1 MATGYSQLNLNI
13 KTTSDLAGVNQ
24 LKQQLN
30 EIRTLAKSVD
40 FTGTLNP
47 TQINQMVT
55 AAKQLDA
62 ALDAA
67 FDVNLNTINIQKF
80 NQYLRDSKTS
90 LASIQADLS
99 HAGALGQQAFAQAT
113 GQLLRFN
120 TVVKQSNGFLQTMK
134 TSFLNTVRWTVMS
147 SAINE
152 VSSSVRK
159 AYGYVKDLDEALND
173 IRIVT
178 GKSTEEM
185 QKFAVSANDAAKALA
200 VSTRD
205 YTEGALIY
213 YQQGLDDETV
223 KTLTDVTAKAS
234 NVTQQSMETVSE
246 QLTAVWNGYQ
256 VANEAAKEGM
266 GVYEEY
272 VDKMAAVGATTAS
285 NLEELATAMSKVASA
300 ASSMGVGFDELNAQ
314 IATIVSVT
322 RQAPESVG
330 TALKTIY
337 ARLGDLQVD
346 GVDEFGTTLGDVS
359 GKLQMM
365 GIDVVDMNGNMREMD
380 VVMTEVAEKWD
391 TWTEAQRQA
400 AAVAM
405 AGKRQYNNLIALFDN
420 WDMYSKTLNTA
431 QNAAGTLEEQQ
442 SIALDSLDNKLDILT
457 ATAED
462 FYDSLFDEES
472 LKDLVENLTDILQVI
487 ANVTE
492 SIGGL
497 KTILPLVGSLLLK
510 TFGSNIAD
518 SLLIFKNNLNTAKLS
533 AVDTKAALSE
543 IQMLYPK
550 VDFVTSTGDNA
561 SSLNQGVKDML
572 SFYQQMVPL
581 KQQMTQQDMQMYNSI
596 LDQKVEVTQ
605 LNAQLEEEIENY
617 QALSESQKSLLIK
630 GAVAKGKPIDTEKL
644 QTGISTY
651 ESGKKV
657 LFKSINQ
664 QEGLVDSFGGIN
676 GKENVQK
683 LQSELTNFF
692 QDMKKNEAFNSKNF
706 EELEKSIDRLI
717 SKKKKLTPE
726 EFQKIQQILND
737 FPASAKKVL
746 ELENSIKKVQEAA
759 KRAGDSLKQNL
770 DFKKVTQGA
779 INGISAIG
787 QLGSALSSIKN
798 LGSIWQ
804 NNDLT
809 FADKLLQTMTNL
821 GFAIPMVV
829 NGFTQLK
836 NARVAMF
843 GLTQKELVAQ
853 TSLNAMKVFELA
865 TEEGLTKKEAAQAAA
880 KVLTA
885 HIENEIARTQAEEV
899 ITQELEKVGQDKIN
913 AALFEELLLKKQING
928 ENIKELA
935 LETPKGQ
942 IMGNLQKMGTTM
954 LGFIQGLL
962 GKIIGLLNPWSI
974 GAIII
979 IAEVLKWYHSY
990 RESLKETAKENQ
1002 KTSEE
1007 LKKTT
1012 EELKKQKEA
1021 VNNVVDG
1028 YKNLKEELKDNKS
1041 IEELRAKTY
1050 DLCVQYEQQDLAL
1063 KTLMADYEELDKIME
1078 DAQKTSTKD
1087 YINAVNEELNQ
1098 SVSTIETTMFAN
1110 AKESAGDW
1118 ATIGGERVRAFDI
1131 QTLNNKDN
1139 KELKEVL
1146 DKYLKDEDFSV
1157 GGGHVSAEALAKAM
1171 AEYPEMIDEISKL
1184 EGKAAQNIIKAQE
1197 NAKDQITRH
1206 QELNEEYKTSLKE
1219 QLIYDNSNDDFIK
1232 SLDDYASA
1240 VKRMKD
1246 KALEE
1251 GVFTGEDAEKQ
1262 AEEWAAIAAGKN
1274 LTNKQFVLDYEL
1286 ASRISEETNESI
1298 NNAAERFE
1306 DLTDDEKKFISL
1318 YLETALA
1325 EKTFNAFLEKYGL
1338 AKQASNLLTGAATI
1352 EVFLELDED
1361 RVEFIQEE
1369 IDSLFALQG
1378 FDFEKYSGFI
1388 KEDFE
1393 DLEFADQ
1400 ITTLIQAYENARLD
1414 FIDIQTEAAKEQQ
1427 ALIEKEEK
1435 RLQEYK
1441 KNYDGSRG
1449 VNAVATYIEENN
1461 IDIDWIK
1468 KQTEGFA
1475 DPYQSNAKHIYWSE
1489 LGNLVK
1495 AYYGGDEAY
1504 QDLIQGANEEEIN
1517 AIQEEF
1523 IDAINNMFDGD
1534 GNFKEYVISESKYK
1548 EQVEKLEDAVLE
1560 AANAQNKLTNK
1571 TWEHDK
1577 ATKAAVSAEDA
1588 YSKSLDDLQST
1599 YTDLTDIV
1607 SEYNETGTLSVDTMQ
1622 KILAMSPEQLQYLKF
1637 ENGQMSLNI
1646 EMMKESVI
1654 AKLQNQKASLELQLR
1669 EGLLAIAE
1677 GKATEAGIQL
1687 AKTNAAL
1694 AMSTAAV
1701 GSEAYRSAEAMAIY
1715 AEELTDGV
1723 VTAEQIMANSE
1734 MNEYAEYIRKQLLAV
1749 DESIDNINKNGLS
1762 IGLGDSK
1769 SKKDIKDI
1777 YDRYWTLNKELD
1789 KLAETLEDLDE
1800 IQSHLHSKAL
1810 IESLEKEN
1818 ELLKEQEET
1827 YNRLYEA
1834 QKVEAA
1840 ELRDKLSQYGVMFQ
1854 DGNVVNYD
1862 AAVKGLD
1869 EAQYEKFQELFERY
1883 DELFYSEM
1891 VDTLNKIEEINYERL
1906 ANELEAFEVQL
1917 ELNLE
1922 TTEAERA
1929 LDEFTK
1935 ELNKD
1940 FKSVYENFDQE
1951 LKHIVDSYNTY
1962 IRKNGTI
1969 DSIISAIQTVQK
1981 EIDAL
1986 RDNDDTTDSTMFA
1999 TVGDAQEKLKELQE
2013 QLQDATLE
2021 SRDLMEEY
2029 WDTYLDSI
2037 DQAAEK
2043 FEELSEEFDA
2053 INDELDYQ
2061 RELIELIYGPEAYG
2075 MQKQIFDAQINNSLA
2090 QVDSAKQQVDLWQ
2103 SYYDQ
2108 AEEGTEEQLKY
2119 AELLKDAQAELND
2132 LTLEHIQ
2139 LLKDDYANTMDDILT
2154 KLEKDITGGLGLDNM
2169 KEEWE
2174 EAVKESEKYYDNIE
2188 RIFELETLENKFQN
2202 AIDNTASPKYQQAI
2216 KDLMEDQLATLKDK
2230 EQLTEYDVQLAE
2242 KRLGILQAEAALEDA
2257 QNAKNAMKLVR
2268 GASGNWEYQYVADT
2282 SDIENKQQALRESY
2296 QELYEFAKDTQL
2308 DSIEALMEA
2317 KDDYIT
2323 KLHEIKDDETLS
2335 EEEKLIKIAEI
2346 NDKYW
2351 NEEEGIITKLQQ
2363 DYYNKT
2369 QTLSTASAESLL
2381 GLYKADES
2389 AYYDMTEYEKGLVD
2403 EFKHHAETSYTDMYL
2418 AIQEEYK
2425 QDQEKFDSYVDS
2437 NLLHWQTAASDMA
2450 AAWNGDE
2457 DSIRTNV
2464 NEAYES
2470 ISDATTEYS
2479 LELERLEATSGNS
2492 FGEEGITGDIN
2503 TAIDYTNT
2511 LKTKTEELV
2520 TLANQKLPEY
2530 KTQIENIGTAW
2541 SDVATKINNASEQ
2554 LKYYLELSEI
2564 EVPEPTTSGDGSGSI
2579 GSGNNSGAGN
2589 PPGGSAPDTTSSA
2602 PSSTPTPEPIEYKV
2616 RKKTK
2621 VYIPGNYSDN
2631 TYIAEGATFAVL
2643 GKTEKNGMLYY
2654 KIDTSTP
2661 RDYKVDSYL
2670 DPTYFNTNYITKL
2683 DTGGYTGDWSG
2694 GEGRMAM
2701 LHSKELVLNK
2711 VDTENI
2717 LNAVSAVRDMTGIT
2731 SSVGSAI
2738 MQNIKA
2744 MIMEVLGISAGTGR
2758 ATRNTNNETSNV
2770 FHITA
2775 EFPNANSVETIQEAI
2790 LSLPNIASQYVAEN
2804 RR

>member
-90 LASIQADLS
+90 LASIQADLA
-99 HAGALGQQAFAQAT
+99 HAGVLGQQAFAQAT

-266 GVYEEY
+266 GIYEEY

-322 RQAPESVG
+322 RQAPESIG

-337 ARLGDLQVD
+337 ARLGDLKVD

-472 LKDLVENLTDILQVI
+472 LKDLVEDLTDIMQVV

-497 KTILPLVGSLLLK
+497 KTILPLVSSLLLK
-510 TFGSNIAD
+510 TFGRNIAD
-518 SLLIFKNNLNTAKLS
+518 SLLVFKNNLNAAKLS
-533 AVDTKAALSE
+533 AMDTKVALSE

-550 VDFVTSTGDNA
+550 IDFVTSTGDNA
-561 SSLNQGVKDML
+561 SRLNQGVKDML

-605 LNAQLEEEIENY
+605 LNTQLEEEIENY
-617 QALSESQKSLLIK
+617 KNLSGLKMASGKGIVFDDKSASGFSGFEELTKGVAIYDQKLQKLNKILDHTSNKLTGATEKDFIKSTQAIQSFFNALNKSGQFDARSL
-630 GAVAKGKPIDTEKL
+630 EKL
-644 QTGISTY
+644 QKT
-651 ESGKKV
+651 
-657 LFKSINQ
+657 IN
-664 QEGLVDSFGGIN
+664 SFIGT
-676 GKENVQK
+676 KE
-683 LQSELTNFF
+683 
-692 QDMKKNEAFNSKNF
+692 
-706 EELEKSIDRLI
+706 
-717 SKKKKLTPE
+717 KLTPK
-726 EFQKIQQILND
+726 EFEKIQQILND

-836 NARVAMF
+836 NARIAIL
-843 GLTQKELVAQ
+843 GLTQKETIANLANLGVEAAKLKLEEGQSKQDALQVGLETFFSYLRDDELRDTAVRLAMQEVEEGNLTEINTKLIEQLALRAANNKEGAKIPLPTGQIKESLGNITKGIGNFVKNLGVKLVSFIATPVGAAVAAGLVAIV
-853 TSLNAMKVFELA
+853 SIGLVVAKMYHDY
-865 TEEGLTKKEAAQAAA
+865 TEKLKDAKKE
-880 KVLTA
+880 
-885 HIENEIARTQAEEV
+885 
-899 ITQELEKVGQDKIN
+899 TQELADEQKKLTIAAQEQKDAVDKLN
-913 AALFEELLLKKQING
+913 ESYEELAKQYEDSEITLK
-928 ENIKELA
+928 
-935 LETPKGQ
+935 
-942 IMGNLQKMGTTM
+942 
-954 LGFIQGLL
+954 
-962 GKIIGLLNPWSI
+962 
-974 GAIII
+974 
-979 IAEVLKWYHSY
+979 
-990 RESLKETAKENQ
+990 
-1002 KTSEE
+1002 
-1007 LKKTT
+1007 
-1012 EELKKQKEA
+1012 
-1021 VNNVVDG
+1021 
-1028 YKNLKEELKDNKS
+1028 
-1041 IEELRAKTY
+1041 ELRAKTY
-1050 DLCVQYEQQDLAL
+1050 DLCLQYEQEDLAL
-1063 KTLMADYEELDKIME
+1063 QVLMADYEKLNQLMDKAQDKANLDLIKESKIE
-1078 DAQKTSTKD
+1078 RDTLV
-1087 YINAVNEELNQ
+1087 NAV
-1098 SVSTIETTMFAN
+1098 SAGFMSD
-1110 AKESAGDW
+1110 AKESMRDFVDGGQ
-1118 ATIGGERVRAFDI
+1118 ATLDIKTGWGNKEETEIISYLEKEFKIKADNSGHISTQEFSEAVVENYDKIYNKLSSIGGDTAQKLMEIMDASSDNVKRYQEVLAN
-1131 QTLNNKDN
+1131 QVAANKDYLVDQYASNVQSLADYTKAYNELVNQAMEDDLFETEEEAMSWAHNQLMSNLEDKSIAISGQLATLIHENTQKEFDVINKEIEHFTKQEQYFLYLQLKLDEDSIKEKYNELDNIVEEYSDYIEGLANKEGADLVSVLLTTEGKTELTDDEVESLFNQKGFEQAIGISQEQFEKVDWLTQRTLMQQYYTSATNEMIKHGEVAAEQGQILIDALEKQRDEFVKNNEDLVAMQDDADAAGVSLDDVLENIKSATFQGTYGTQVDVSKVDTATKNLIAERLDTEVSKLSDQQIYSEVLKLN
-1139 KELKEVL
+1139 KELPDLAQNGKTITEIYEAYTNELEAHNTAITEAASNTSALSNAEHDLDEITAMNKGTLSTFTEDLNNIKSTYESLNSVIEDYNDNGKLSIDSVQTLLSLSDEQLMYLSYENGQMSINEDLMKKVL
-1146 DKYLKDEDFSV
+1146 IAKIQN
-1157 GGGHVSAEALAKAM
+1157 AKATIF
-1171 AEYPEMIDEISKL
+1171 ETTQ
-1184 EGKAAQNIIKAQE
+1184 EG
-1197 NAKDQITRH
+1197 
-1206 QELNEEYKTSLKE
+1206 LK
-1219 QLIYDNSNDDFIK
+1219 
-1232 SLDDYASA
+1232 
-1240 VKRMKD
+1240 
-1246 KALEE
+1246 
-1251 GVFTGEDAEKQ
+1251 
-1262 AEEWAAIAAGKN
+1262 AIAAGKSYDISTKLLGTTSD
-1274 LTNKQFVLDYEL
+1274 LTNASLEEADAVAKDGQAWYNL
-1286 ASRISEETNESI
+1286 AFAKAQITGVSEEMTADME
-1298 NNAAERFE
+1298 AFAETMRKQY
-1306 DLTDDEKKFISL
+1306 LTI
-1318 YLETALA
+1318 T
-1325 EKTFNAFLEKYGL
+1325 
-1338 AKQASNLLTGAATI
+1338 
-1352 EVFLELDED
+1352 
-1361 RVEFIQEE
+1361 
-1369 IDSLFALQG
+1369 
-1378 FDFEKYSGFI
+1378 DFEKSVSSSNLSSAFG
-1388 KEDFE
+1388 
-1393 DLEFADQ
+1393 
-1400 ITTLIQAYENARLD
+1400 
-1414 FIDIQTEAAKEQQ
+1414 
-1427 ALIEKEEK
+1427 
-1435 RLQEYK
+1435 
-1441 KNYDGSRG
+1441 
-1449 VNAVATYIEENN
+1449 
-1461 IDIDWIK
+1461 
-1468 KQTEGFA
+1468 EG
-1475 DPYQSNAKHIYWSE
+1475 
-1489 LGNLVK
+1489 
-1495 AYYGGDEAY
+1495 
-1504 QDLIQGANEEEIN
+1504 
-1517 AIQEEF
+1517 
-1523 IDAINNMFDGD
+1523 
-1534 GNFKEYVISESKYK
+1534 
-1548 EQVEKLEDAVLE
+1548 
-1560 AANAQNKLTNK
+1560 
-1571 TWEHDK
+1571 
-1577 ATKAAVSAEDA
+1577 
-1588 YSKSLDDLQST
+1588 
-1599 YTDLTDIV
+1599 
-1607 SEYNETGTLSVDTMQ
+1607 
-1622 KILAMSPEQLQYLKF
+1622 
-1637 ENGQMSLNI
+1637 
-1646 EMMKESVI
+1646 
-1654 AKLQNQKASLELQLR
+1654 
-1669 EGLLAIAE
+1669 
-1677 GKATEAGIQL
+1677 
-1687 AKTNAAL
+1687 
-1694 AMSTAAV
+1694 
-1701 GSEAYRSAEAMAIY
+1701 
-1715 AEELTDGV
+1715 
-1723 VTAEQIMANSE
+1723 
-1734 MNEYAEYIRKQLLAV
+1734 
-1749 DESIDNINKNGLS
+1749 
-1762 IGLGDSK
+1762 
-1769 SKKDIKDI
+1769 KDIKDI

-1840 ELRDKLSQYGVMFQ
+1840 ELRGKLSQYGVKFQ

-1986 RDNDDTTDSTMFA
+1986 RDNDDATDSTMFA

-2075 MQKQIFDAQINNSLA
+2075 MQKQIFNAQINNSLA
-2090 QVDSAKQQVDLWQ
+2090 QVDSARQQVDLWQ

-2296 QELYEFAKDTQL
+2296 QELYEFAKDAQL

-2479 LELERLEATSGNS
+2479 LELERLESTSGDS

-2564 EVPEPTTSGDGSGSI
+2564 EVPEPTTSGDGSGDI
-2579 GSGNNSGAGN
+2579 GSGNNSGAGS
-2589 PPGGSAPDTTSSA
+2589 PPGGSAPDTTPSA

-2621 VYIPGNYSDN
+2621 VYIPGSYSDN

-2744 MIMEVLGISAGTGR
+2744 MIMEVLGISAGTGHV
-2758 ATRNTNNETSNV
+2758 TRNTNNETSNV

>member
-1 MATGYSQLNLNI
+1 MANNNSTFNLSI
-13 KTTSDLAGVNQ
+13 KTKVDSTELNK
-24 LKQQLN
+24 LKQQLK
-30 EIRTLAKSVD
+30 EIQLLGRDVD
-40 FTGTLNP
+40 FTTNMNP
-47 TQINQMVT
+47 TQIQHMITAARQLDSALTAAFDVELNTLNIQKFDDYLKKAGTDLQQIQKGLYNAGAAGQASFAKTTAELFKFNT
-55 AAKQLDA
+55 AAKQTNVFLD
-62 ALDAA
+62 
-67 FDVNLNTINIQKF
+67 KM
-80 NQYLRDSKTS
+80 
-90 LASIQADLS
+90 AD
-99 HAGALGQQAFAQAT
+99 
-113 GQLLRFN
+113 
-120 TVVKQSNGFLQTMK
+120 TMA
-134 TSFLNTVRWTVMS
+134 NTVRWGITS
-147 SAINE
+147 SIFNNI
-152 VSSSVRK
+152 VGSVQK
-159 AYGYVKDLDEALND
+159 AYYYIEDLDTSLND

-178 GKSTEEM
+178 GKSADEM
-185 QKFAVSANDAAKALA
+185 ARFAEQANEAAKTLA
-200 VSTRD
+200 TTTTD

-223 KTLTDVTAKAS
+223 KTLTDITAKTS
-234 NVTQQSMETVSE
+234 NVTGQSMQAVSE

-266 GVYEEY
+266 QVYEEY

-285 NLEELATAMSKVASA
+285 DLEELATAMSKVASA
-300 ASSMGVGFDELNAQ
+300 ASSMGVGFDELSAQ

-346 GVDEFGTTLGDVS
+346 GVDEFGVSLGDVS

-380 VVMTEVAEKWD
+380 VVMTEVAEKWN
-391 TWTEAQRQA
+391 TWTDAQREA

-405 AGKRQYNNLIALFDN
+405 AGKRQYNNLISLFDN
-420 WDMYSKTLNTA
+420 WDMYTETLETA
-431 QNAAGTLEEQQ
+431 QDAAGTLDRQQ
-442 SIALDSLDNKLDILT
+442 NTALESLNNKLERLT

-462 FYDSLFDEES
+462 LYDSLFDEES
-472 LKDLVENLTDILQVI
+472 LKDIVDGIIPVVQGLADM
-487 ANVTE
+487 ADA
-492 SIGGL
+492 IGGL
-497 KTILPLVGSLLLK
+497 NTLLPALGSIGVQVFSKQLANGLATFKHNLALSTNEAYKQNQAIDQLSKKYQTLNFKDSTGQVSAGQKAVIEDMVRFTTEMLEKRKLMTTEEEEYYNTIL
-510 TFGSNIAD
+510 D
-518 SLLIFKNNLNTAKLS
+518 E
-533 AVDTKAALSE
+533 KAALAEQVALLAKAKEHRDNNTGFGMKEAFGDRLNITTVEQYSAS
-543 IQMLYPK
+543 
-550 VDFVTSTGDNA
+550 VTA
-561 SSLNQGVKDML
+561 
-572 SFYQQMVPL
+572 
-581 KQQMTQQDMQMYNSI
+581 
-596 LDQKVEVTQ
+596 
-605 LNAQLEEEIENY
+605 LESKI
-617 QALSESQKSLLIK
+617 
-630 GAVAKGKPIDTEKL
+630 
-644 QTGISTY
+644 
-651 ESGKKV
+651 
-657 LFKSINQ
+657 
-664 QEGLVDSFGGIN
+664 
-676 GKENVQK
+676 QK
-683 LQSELTNFF
+683 LHT
-692 QDMKKNEAFNSKNF
+692 
-706 EELEKSIDRLI
+706 LEGNIIGAGDVEK
-717 SKKKKLTPE
+717 T
-726 EFQKIQQILND
+726 KIALFGFTQ
-737 FPASAKKVL
+737 
-746 ELENSIKKVQEAA
+746 ELENMGASSSVIEKIKQDIKNLSKVIEETEQISKNDLDKIINEFKDFQIAADQVNNLEQEVNSLGQTI
-759 KRAGDSLKQNL
+759 KRNENKLKNGL
-770 DFKKVTQGA
+770 NFKATVDNIMKTVG
-779 INGISAIG
+779 AIG
-787 QLGSALSSIKN
+787 QLASSIQTLQN

-809 FADKLLQTMTNL
+809 LGDKLLQTIMNLSFALPMLVTSFMTLKDIFYAYAATLPSITMKESVRVALLATETALLQSRNKQEQVQYIANKMFNEIKDQETKKRLQNALAIKLEEENLENLNQERLEELAMQTMQEQGVQQSINIKNIDFKGIGIKLIDGFKNIVNTIFGFIQKFIATAIGKIILSTTIVIAAIGGIIAIAYHTWTEGLKNVAKEEKKSADEMKELTNTAKEQKDAIDNIINSYKELQKQYKNGDISLGELRSKVYNLCIEYNQQDLAMKALIADYNELNSLMEKAQNLATEDLAQTSKDEKNQLVKSMSATMFANADESIRDRINGEYTFDIIDGIVDDGALQEILREYIDENEFINGHVNANALIEALAKNPDLLSKISEIENSDSATKIVKAYDFIKEDIERYTEVSNLLDQNLKDSLIQQHSNSTKSIQEYEKAVQNMIKETKDELFDGDEEAAREWATGALGTAIGNTQLVADYNLAYQIHDKTGKSFIEIEKELNKISSDEKRFITIHLDTALAEDSLNTFLNNYGEYQEADKLLQ
-821 GFAIPMVV
+821 
-829 NGFTQLK
+829 
-836 NARVAMF
+836 
-843 GLTQKELVAQ
+843 
-853 TSLNAMKVFELA
+853 
-865 TEEGLTKKEAAQAAA
+865 
-880 KVLTA
+880 
-885 HIENEIARTQAEEV
+885 
-899 ITQELEKVGQDKIN
+899 
-913 AALFEELLLKKQING
+913 
-928 ENIKELA
+928 
-935 LETPKGQ
+935 
-942 IMGNLQKMGTTM
+942 
-954 LGFIQGLL
+954 
-962 GKIIGLLNPWSI
+962 
-974 GAIII
+974 
-979 IAEVLKWYHSY
+979 
-990 RESLKETAKENQ
+990 
-1002 KTSEE
+1002 
-1007 LKKTT
+1007 
-1012 EELKKQKEA
+1012 
-1021 VNNVVDG
+1021 
-1028 YKNLKEELKDNKS
+1028 
-1041 IEELRAKTY
+1041 
-1050 DLCVQYEQQDLAL
+1050 
-1063 KTLMADYEELDKIME
+1063 
-1078 DAQKTSTKD
+1078 
-1087 YINAVNEELNQ
+1087 
-1098 SVSTIETTMFAN
+1098 
-1110 AKESAGDW
+1110 
-1118 ATIGGERVRAFDI
+1118 
-1131 QTLNNKDN
+1131 
-1139 KELKEVL
+1139 
-1146 DKYLKDEDFSV
+1146 
-1157 GGGHVSAEALAKAM
+1157 
-1171 AEYPEMIDEISKL
+1171 
-1184 EGKAAQNIIKAQE
+1184 IKAFIE
-1197 NAKDQITRH
+1197 ATFLDP
-1206 QELNEEYKTSLKE
+1206 EKTSL
-1219 QLIYDNSNDDFIK
+1219 
-1232 SLDDYASA
+1232 
-1240 VKRMKD
+1240 
-1246 KALEE
+1246 
-1251 GVFTGEDAEKQ
+1251 T
-1262 AEEWAAIAAGKN
+1262 
-1274 LTNKQFVLDYEL
+1274 
-1286 ASRISEETNESI
+1286 
-1298 NNAAERFE
+1298 
-1306 DLTDDEKKFISL
+1306 
-1318 YLETALA
+1318 
-1325 EKTFNAFLEKYGL
+1325 
-1338 AKQASNLLTGAATI
+1338 
-1352 EVFLELDED
+1352 
-1361 RVEFIQEE
+1361 
-1369 IDSLFALQG
+1369 
-1378 FDFEKYSGFI
+1378 
-1388 KEDFE
+1388 
-1393 DLEFADQ
+1393 
-1400 ITTLIQAYENARLD
+1400 
-1414 FIDIQTEAAKEQQ
+1414 
-1427 ALIEKEEK
+1427 
-1435 RLQEYK
+1435 
-1441 KNYDGSRG
+1441 
-1449 VNAVATYIEENN
+1449 
-1461 IDIDWIK
+1461 
-1468 KQTEGFA
+1468 
-1475 DPYQSNAKHIYWSE
+1475 
-1489 LGNLVK
+1489 
-1495 AYYGGDEAY
+1495 
-1504 QDLIQGANEEEIN
+1504 EEEIN
-1517 AIQEEF
+1517 NLYGFSDFETMVGLTQEAFDAMDFDSQRLSMLQYYAESETLLIANKDEAIAQAKET
-1523 IDAINNMFDGD
+1523 IAAIEAE
-1534 GNFKEYVISESKYK
+1534 KAKYK
-1548 EQVEKLEDAVLE
+1548 EENKDKINGINPAMYSIMQETGFSLEDMKEAV
-1560 AANAQNKLTNK
+1560 
-1571 TWEHDK
+1571 D
-1577 ATKAAVSAEDA
+1577 SED
-1588 YSKSLDDLQST
+1588 YSKMAYMGRTHLGEEAWNNLIINDQEGLNRYYESLKKEIYLAIEGQEEYNAKIAEFDAEAKIAADTIANLEGHTIDYEYSMQLAEGAIDGFSKQLDDLQSG
-1599 YTDLTDIV
+1599 YNDLTSIV
-1607 SEYNETGTLSVDTMQ
+1607 ESYNETGFFTVDAVQQLLS
-1622 KILAMSPEQLQYLKF
+1622 LSPEMLSYLQF
-1637 ENGQMSLNI
+1637 ENGQLSINTEAMQQSALARI
-1646 EMMKESVI
+1646 D
-1654 AKLQNQKASLELQLR
+1654 AAQAALLEQLQL
-1669 EGLLAIAE
+1669 GLLAIQQ
-1677 GKATEAGIQL
+1677 G
-1687 AKTNAAL
+1687 NAADAATNLMIRNAEL
-1694 AMSTAAV
+1694 AMST
-1701 GSEAYRSAEAMAIY
+1701 SEAGTAAYKGAEAWH
-1715 AEELTDGV
+1715 
-1723 VTAEQIMANSE
+1723 
-1734 MNEYAEYIRKQLLAV
+1734 EYASAIASAAGMTDFANNEQAQAFSESIRKQLAALQSV
-1749 DESIDNINKNGLS
+1749 
-1762 IGLGDSK
+1762 
-1769 SKKDIKDI
+1769 KDGITKGGFGVAMTGEAEDIEDI

-1800 IQSHLHSKAL
+1800 IQSHLHGKAL

-1818 ELLKEQEET
+1818 KLLKDQEET

-1834 QKVEAA
+1834 QKIEAA
-1840 ELRDKLSQYGVMFQ
+1840 ELRGKLSQYGVKFQ

-1940 FKSVYENFDQE
+1940 FKSVYENFDEE
-1951 LKHIVDSYNTY
+1951 LKHIVNSYNTY

-2043 FEELSEEFDA
+2043 FEKLSEEFDA

-2119 AELLKDAQAELND
+2119 AGLLKDAQAELND

-2154 KLEKDITGGLGLDNM
+2154 KLEKDITGGLGLDDM
-2169 KEEWE
+2169 REEWE

-2216 KDLMEDQLATLKDK
+2216 KDLMDDQLATLKDK

-2296 QELYEFAKDTQL
+2296 QELYEFAKDAQL
-2308 DSIEALMEA
+2308 NSIEALMEA

-2479 LELERLEATSGNS
+2479 LELERLEATSGDS
-2492 FGEEGITGDIN
+2492 FGEEGITGDIK

-2511 LKTKTEELV
+2511 LKTKTGELV
-2520 TLANQKLPEY
+2520 DLANSRLPEY
-2530 KTQIENIGTAW
+2530 KSQIEKIDTAW
-2541 SDVATKINNASEQ
+2541 TNVANKINNASEQ

-2564 EVPEPTTSGDGSGSI
+2564 EVPEPTTSGDGSGSV
-2579 GSGNNSGAGN
+2579 GSGNNTT
-2589 PPGGSAPDTTSSA
+2589 PGGGGTPDEKVDNPFVMVPTHYKVKENILA
-2602 PSSTPTPEPIEYKV
+2602 YPISSTGFVGSGEYPSFPIDKNIEV
-2616 RKKTK
+2616 A
-2621 VYIPGNYSDN
+2621 I
-2631 TYIAEGATFAVL
+2631 L
-2643 GKTEKNGMLYY
+2643 GKYASN
-2654 KIDTSTP
+2654 S
-2661 RDYKVDSYL
+2661 YKVDLPPYDNNIDAVISEEDYKNKL
-2670 DPTYFNTNYITKL
+2670 TQL